1 MSRVKA
7 FGSLLLNFLRKPVT
21 VKEGFGF
28 LADTFR
34 WLPRRDDN
42 KCTGCGACSE
52 RCSTGATTVNDA
64 GMERKVS
71 IDSWM
76 CIFCGR
82 CAEICPEKA
91 LVLTFEQKNEEE
103 IKAREALLSKA
114 GEKFD
119 VGVHCSSSLGR
130 DTDAADKYV
139 QKISLAH
146 TFDEP
151 RKTVDTTIKLQRCS
165 VCGEVMPVT
174 EKYLNVI
181 HERTLKNLQPEIA
194 AIIEKDMKKYLTA
207 CISCRRKNSLEWDT
221 HPRKFI

>member
-1 MSRVKA
+1 VSRVKA

-21 VKEGFGF
+21 VKESFGF

-52 RCSTGATTVNDA
+52 RCSTGATTVSDA
-64 GMERKVS
+64 LLDRKVS

-91 LVLTFEQKNEEE
+91 LELTFEPNDGGK
-103 IKAREALLSKA
+103 
-114 GEKFD
+114 
-119 VGVHCSSSLGR
+119 H
-130 DTDAADKYV
+130 AAQYV
-139 QKISLAH
+139 DGDPDLEYTKKISLAH
-146 TFDEP
+146 NSDEP
-151 RKTVDTTIKLQRCS
+151 KKTVDTVLRLQRCS
-165 VCGEVMPVT
+165 ICGDAMPVT
-174 EKYLNVI
+174 EKYLSVI
-181 HERTLKNLQPEIA
+181 KERTLNNLQPETA
-194 AIIEKDMKKYLTA
+194 AITGNDMNKYLTA
-207 CISCRRKNSLEWDT
+207 CISCRRKYSLDWDT